1 MNNVQPILTN
11 HTKTIEPITGSLIHA
26 KRIFK
31 LNLFK
36 MHASTNDLGKK
47 NASILMKFDA
57 SLNQLIELLLNRQ
70 HILAY
75 AIMHINN
82 CTHT

>member
-1 MNNVQPILTN
+1 MY
-11 HTKTIEPITGSLIHA
+11 A
-26 KRIFK
+26 F
-31 LNLFK
+31 
-36 MHASTNDLGKK
+36 TNDLGKK

-57 SLNQLIELLLNRQ
+57 SLNSLIELLLNRR

-75 AIMHINN
+75 AIMHINK